1 MSFGLLKMEAAE
13 AFLAGDLG
21 TDTVILNNDSTG

>member
-1 MSFGLLKMEAAE
+1 MEAAE